1 MKFNLKDPKR
11 DLIEHL
17 HFIQVWQWLFV
28 SLLVSLVT
36 HVPEPQNVRVY
47 LLRREKHN
55 ILIPCGRK
63 GKSTQANDKCVIYPS
78 NGPIPFQAS
87 GPGRKN
93 LLHLI
98 LIASPRSPDPVVGWS
113 SSRLVLSW
121 SVRSLLAL
129 SLPAAAAA
137 LGQVGEEAPHPDE
150 RLPEST
156 ASTSPPPA
164 LWLGAGDSCEDL
176 AGICCPSAYRNS
188 WSLSLC
194 VLDFD

>member
-1 MKFNLKDPKR
+1 MP
-11 DLIEHL
+11 
-17 HFIQVWQWLFV
+17 

-47 LLRREKHN
+47 LLRREKQN

-121 SVRSLLAL
+121 SVRSVFACGCCC
-129 SLPAAAAA
+129 SGTGGRGGATPRR
-137 LGQVGEEAPHPDE
+137 EASRVH
-150 RLPEST
+150 RQHEST
-156 ASTSPPPA
+156 AGTLTRSRRFLRGT
-164 LWLGAGDSCEDL
+164 GRDL
-176 AGICCPSAYRNS
+176 LPIRIS
-188 WSLSLC
+188 
-194 VLDFD
+194 